1 MIYTWAVCI
10 WLLSRDALRKG
21 APEAKPEP
29 QALPSLSLAAAG
41 AGISVAVIVYGIE
54 FGQFLIFIGGAL
66 LLLSLGRLGR
76 ELIWQQRS
84 LQAARRRRRAR

>member
-1 MIYTWAVCI
+1 
-10 WLLSRDALRKG
+10 
-21 APEAKPEP
+21 
-29 QALPSLSLAAAG
+29 
-41 AGISVAVIVYGIE
+41 VIVYGIE